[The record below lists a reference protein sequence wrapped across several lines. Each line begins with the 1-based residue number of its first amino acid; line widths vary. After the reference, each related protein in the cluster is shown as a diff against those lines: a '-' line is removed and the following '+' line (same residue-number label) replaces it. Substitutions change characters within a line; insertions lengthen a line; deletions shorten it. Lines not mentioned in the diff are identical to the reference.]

1 MLVKLARTWINVQIA
16 KSIQSRGRLQDVMR
30 IFIGRPLD
38 LPMSALIQKASF
50 GRPMDIPWIWI
61 SCGYL
66 MDNPQDVQ
74 WIENAIWVIVSTSKQ
89 KVRDRHS
96 KDYVVMLYTIWI
108 PV

>member
-1 MLVKLARTWINVQIA
+1 MADVLIVRQHTIYIIGRPSPIE
-16 KSIQSRGRLQDVMR
+16 KSIQSRGRPQDVMR

-74 WIENAIWVIVSTSKQ
+74 WIENAIWVDI
-89 KVRDRHS
+89 
-96 KDYVVMLYTIWI
+96 
-108 PV
+108 

>member
-1 MLVKLARTWINVQIA
+1 
-16 KSIQSRGRLQDVMR
+16 MR

-74 WIENAIWVIVSTSKQ
+74 WIENAIWEYKHIKTKF
-89 KVRDRHS
+89 R
-96 KDYVVMLYTIWI
+96 MALN
-108 PV
+108 